1 MNYFLCVSG
10 AREGMA
16 RQLSDRVPAQE
27 WFGLLD
33 AGVPVYFLDRQILFH
48 QGDVGRHVYALRRG
62 TVKVVRIE
70 ADGGQTILTCRSA
83 GDVLGD
89 MAALDGGRR
98 SATVVALGRVDAQMV
113 TAAQFRD
120 FVARPAV
127 SAGFTLYTVERLR
140 EADIQRSEIALLP
153 VRARVARALL
163 RLHTNAEIRMAQQDL
178 AGYAGASRNAVVEQ
192 LAVLRAARI
201 IRTARRAVVI
211 ADFERLRTVAEL

>member
-1 MNYFLCVSG
+1 MDYVLCVTD
-10 AREGMA
+10 ALVRIA
-16 RQLSDRVPAQE
+16 RQLTDRIPAE
-27 WFGLLD
+27 DWSGLLHS
-33 AGVPVYFLDRQILFH
+33 GVPVYFLDRQILFH

-70 ADGGQTILTCRSA
+70 ADGGQAILTCRTA

-98 SATVVALGRVDAQMV
+98 SATVVAQGRVDAQMV

-140 EADIQRSEIALLP
+140 EADTQRSEIALLP
-153 VRARVARALL
+153 VRVRVARALL
-163 RLHTNAEIRMAQQDL
+163 RLHADAVIRMAQQDL
-178 AGYAGASRNAVVEQ
+178 ACYVGASRNAVVEE
-192 LAVLRAARI
+192 LGSLRTGRI
-201 IRTARRAVVI
+201 IRTARRSVVI
-211 ADFERLRTVAEL
+211 ADFDRLRTIAEL

>member
-1 MNYFLCVSG
+1 MNYFLYVTDVLV
-10 AREGMA
+10 RMA
-16 RQLSDRVPAQE
+16 RQLADRIPAE
-27 WFGLLD
+27 DWFGLLD
-33 AGVPVYFLDRQILFH
+33 SGVPVHFLDRQILFH

-62 TVKVVRIE
+62 TVKVVRVE
-70 ADGGQTILTCRSA
+70 ADGGQAILTCRTA

-113 TAAQFRD
+113 TAAQFRA

-127 SAGFTLYTVERLR
+127 FAGFTLYTVERLR
-140 EADIQRSEIALLP
+140 EADTQRSEIALLP

-163 RLHTNAEIRMAQQDL
+163 RLHDNTVIRMAQQDL
-178 AGYAGASRNAVVEQ
+178 ACYAGASRNAIVEE
-192 LAVLRAARI
+192 LGALRAAQI

-211 ADFERLRTVAEL
+211 ADFDRLRTIAEL

>member
-1 MNYFLCVSG
+1 VADAQG
-10 AREGMA
+10 GRAG
-16 RQLSDRVPAQE
+16 QLADHVPAE
-27 WFGLLD
+27 DWSELLG

-70 ADGGQTILTCRSA
+70 PDGAQAILTCRTA

-98 SATVVALGRVDAQMV
+98 SATVVALGRVEAQMV

-127 SAGFTLYTVERLR
+127 ATGFTLYTVERLR
-140 EADIQRSEIALLP
+140 EADTQRSEIALLP
-153 VRARVARALL
+153 VRIRVARALL
-163 RLHTNAEIRMAQQDL
+163 RLHDNAVIRMAQQDL
-178 AGYAGASRNAVVEQ
+178 AGYAGASRNAVVEE
-192 LAVLRAARI
+192 LAALRAARI
-201 IRTARRAVVI
+201 IRTARRVVFI
-211 ADFERLRTVAEL
+211 ADFDRLRTIAEL

>member
-1 MNYFLCVSG
+1 
-10 AREGMA
+10 MA
-16 RQLSDRVPAQE
+16 RQLADRIPAE
-27 WFGLLD
+27 DWFGLLD
-33 AGVPVYFLDRQILFH
+33 SGVPVYFLDRQILFH
-48 QGDVGRHVYALRRG
+48 QGDVGRHVYALQRG

-70 ADGGQTILTCRSA
+70 ADGGQSILTCRTA

-140 EADIQRSEIALLP
+140 EADTQRSEIALLP

-163 RLHTNAEIRMAQQDL
+163 RLHDNAVIRMTQQDL
-178 AGYAGASRNAVVEQ
+178 ACYAGASRNAVVEE
-192 LAVLRAARI
+192 LGALRAARI

-211 ADFERLRTVAEL
+211 ADFDRMRTIAEL